1 MVYLTTSPATL
12 TSYAHSCRAYLNTHR
27 SGVVHIIN
35 ELSAVCTEL
44 EKLAAEIDQHSLLD
58 KLPAIDVK
66 VTKAVNMVSR
76 GAHGSMNVTGAVKEC
91 FELLKARAREY
102 ESALA
107 AALTRNP
114 NQAWGYEAKAK
125 FLPKR

>member
-1 MVYLTTSPATL
+1 MSSFGL
-12 TSYAHSCRAYLNTHR
+12 
-27 SGVVHIIN
+27 GVV
-35 ELSAVCTEL
+35 
-44 EKLAAEIDQHSLLD
+44 D